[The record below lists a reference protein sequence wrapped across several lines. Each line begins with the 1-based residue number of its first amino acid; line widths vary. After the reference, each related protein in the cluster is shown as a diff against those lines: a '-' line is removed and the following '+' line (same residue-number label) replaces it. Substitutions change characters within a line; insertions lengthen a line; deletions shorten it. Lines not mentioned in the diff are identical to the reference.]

1 MPVCLAEPGGDASD
15 RRRGGPVRKDDGGA
29 NHDASIACSRHDCRS
44 PAHPMSQPPLMARLL
59 LFRLLDSLVAIWGAV
74 TIVFFVTRVLGD
86 PATLLLPM
94 GSTPEQIAR
103 LRADLGLD
111 QPLLAQYAGFLW
123 QAVRGD
129 FGQSFQHAR
138 PAMEVVL
145 ERMPAT
151 MLLAGCAILFG
162 VLIGGVLGLV
172 AAVKR
177 GTLVELVVM
186 VGALVGQA
194 TPLFWLGLMLI
205 LFFAVELGW
214 VPTGG
219 YGTPAHVVLPALCLS
234 VFVAAGIARLFRS
247 SVLDVLKDDHV
258 RTARA
263 KGLKPRTVLF
273 WHVTRNALIPV
284 VTMVGILAGE
294 LLGGSVVTET
304 VFSWPGVGRLI
315 VQAIEARDFPV
326 IQAGIALIAA
336 IFVSITF
343 VVDLLYGILDP
354 RIRRA
359 R

>member
-1 MPVCLAEPGGDASD
+1 MSRFVAS
-15 RRRGGPVRKDDGGA
+15 
-29 NHDASIACSRHDCRS
+29 
-44 PAHPMSQPPLMARLL
+44 
-59 LFRLLDSLVAIWGAV
+59 RLLDSLVAVWGAV

-94 GSTPEQIAR
+94 GAAPEQIAR
-103 LRADLGLD
+103 FRADLGLD
-111 QPLLAQYAGFLW
+111 RPLLVQYGEFLW
-123 QAVRGD
+123 RAVQGD

-162 VLIGGVLGLV
+162 VLIGGALGMV

-177 GTLVELVVM
+177 GTVLELVVM
-186 VGALVGQA
+186 VGALIGQA
-194 TPLFWLGLMLI
+194 TPLFWLGLMLV
-205 LFFAVELGW
+205 LVFAVELGW
-214 VPTGG
+214 LPTGG
-219 YGTPAHVVLPALCLS
+219 YGTAAHVVLPALCLS

-247 SVLDVLKDDHV
+247 SVLEVLRDDHV

-263 KGLKPRTVLF
+263 KGLTPATVLG
-273 WHVTRNALIPV
+273 WHVGRNALIPV

-326 IQAGIALIAA
+326 IQAGIALVAA
-336 IFVSITF
+336 IFVLITF
-343 VVDLLYGILDP
+343 GVDLLYGLLDP
-354 RIRRA
+354 RIRWR